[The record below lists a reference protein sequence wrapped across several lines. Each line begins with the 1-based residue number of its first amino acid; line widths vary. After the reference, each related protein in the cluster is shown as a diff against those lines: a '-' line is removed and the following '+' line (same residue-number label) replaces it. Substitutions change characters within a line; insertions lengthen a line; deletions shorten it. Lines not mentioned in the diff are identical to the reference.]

1 MERIV
6 ADRRDE
12 ITHRKSER
20 IGRMTAG
27 GVPLDEVFSPRGVAV
42 VGASGAE
49 KLSFA
54 EIVVHSL
61 KEAAFPAIY
70 PVNPKYAEVLGL
82 RCYPDLVSIPGV
94 VDHVVVNIPAESA
107 LELLDQCAAKGVR
120 SVHFFT
126 AGFGESGFAER
137 AELEAEM
144 LKKARAGGFRIIGPN
159 CVGLFVPGS
168 RLTNMLGAPLEPG
181 PIGFISQ
188 SGGHASNIPV
198 DGGPRGLRFSKIV
211 SYGNALDVDE
221 SELLEY
227 LCRDRETEII
237 AAYLEGVRD
246 GRRFLKAL
254 REAAARK
261 PVVVYKGGKTEA
273 GKRATFGHT
282 ASMTSSVAV
291 FEGLCRQTHAIQVDD
306 LDGLIDVL
314 VALRFVRPLPRGR
327 GVAVAGAG
335 GGPSVLASDEV
346 EKAGLEL
353 PQLSSE
359 VQAEL
364 RRDLPLAGSIFSN
377 PVDTPNLATPNAVSS
392 AIRVLSEAPE
402 IDMIIYHLGFHP
414 ISQWGFGRFSSPAFL
429 EPVIESFSAATE
441 ATDKPVLLALRPPR
455 QLKGMEDFAAAEA
468 AFVKAGLPVFHSLRD
483 GARAMARAV
492 AWSQASTRQ

>member
-1 MERIV
+1 V
-6 ADRRDE
+6 DE
-12 ITHRKSER
+12 
-20 IGRMTAG
+20 
-27 GVPLDEVFSPRGVAV
+27 LFSPRGVAV

-54 EIVVHSL
+54 ELVVHAL
-61 KEAAFPAIY
+61 KDAEFPAIY
-70 PVNPKYAEVLGL
+70 PVNPKYTEVLGL

-126 AGFGESGFAER
+126 AGFGESGLSER
-137 AELEAEM
+137 AELEREL

-159 CVGLFVPGS
+159 CVGLFVPRS
-168 RLTNMLGAPLEPG
+168 RLVNTLGAPLEPG

-188 SGGHASNIPV
+188 SGGHASILPA
-198 DGGPRGLRFSKIV
+198 DGGPRGLRFSKVV

-227 LCRDRETEII
+227 LCRDPETEII
-237 AAYLEGVRD
+237 AAYIEGVRD

-254 REAAARK
+254 REAAAQK
-261 PVVVYKGGKTEA
+261 PVVIYKGGRTEA

-282 ASMTSSVAV
+282 ASMTSSVAI
-291 FEGLCRQTHAIQVDD
+291 FEGLCRQTNSIQVDD

-314 VALRFVRPLPRGR
+314 VALRFARPLPRGR
-327 GVAVAGAG
+327 GVALAGAG
-335 GGPSVLASDEV
+335 GGPSVLASDEI
-346 EKAGLEL
+346 ENAGLQL

-364 RRDLPLAGSIFSN
+364 KRDLPLAGSIFSN
-377 PVDTPNLATPNAVSS
+377 PVDTPNLATPRAIATAVR
-392 AIRVLSEAPE
+392 ILSEAPD
-402 IDMIIYHLGFHP
+402 IHMIVYHLGFHP
-414 ISQWGFGRFSSPAFL
+414 ISQWGFGRFGSPAFL
-429 EPVIESFSAATE
+429 EPVIESFIEATE
-441 ATDKPVLLALRPPR
+441 ATGKPVLLALRPPR
-455 QLKGMEDFAAAEA
+455 QASGMDDFVAAQE

-492 AWSQASTRQ
+492 AWSQPPTS